1 MLRKNLSVT
10 NSQSFEFLVEVGG
23 AERRGVCGV
32 CVCAGAG
39 WLIVR
44 FFLLPVGDFQVGS

>member
-23 AERRGVCGV
+23 GQRGGV
-32 CVCAGAG
+32 CVVCVCVLVVAGS
-39 WLIVR
+39 LYVFFITSRR
-44 FFLLPVGDFQVGS
+44 FSGR

>member
-23 AERRGVCGV
+23 GQRGGV
-32 CVCAGAG
+32 CVVCVCWW
-39 WLIVR
+39 WLAHCT
-44 FFLLPVGDFQVGS
+44 FFFLPVGDFQVGS